1 MSRCQKRHDPQNFNC
16 GTVGEW
22 WANEVAASCRRAGL
36 QRVVGGGRGQCAVA
50 GNEVYLW
57 QKLRW
62 HELLGIETHHRQDF
76 RAYRETC

>member
-1 MSRCQKRHDPQNFNC
+1 MGSGRREVE
-16 GTVGEW
+16 GGWEVGYGRREMQDGRG
-22 WANEVAASCRRAGL
+22 EVGCKSGD
-36 QRVVGGGRGQCAVA
+36 VGGGRGQCAVA